1 MEDNLER
8 DIYHRLGGIEA
19 KLDDVRAIRQTA
31 NDAEATATQALRMAE
46 SHEDELKEMRQEGNA
61 NRRWLIGTIAGSIL
75 SFISVIVAIIALF

>member
-31 NDAEATATQALRMAE
+31 NDAEATAAQALRMAE

-75 SFISVIVAIIALF
+75 SFVSVIVAIIALF